1 MAQAD
6 SISTAIRQLLSRGW
20 PPKFTSPVR
29 LAHSKMVASLAG
41 NAPHPIY
48 AGVEVDDLDGRPDH
62 QEKVFAALHAYLAA
76 PFFVQHTAS
85 LYLPRC
91 RRNYRRLVVTFSAS
105 SMSRRSASERDG
117 LSGCLRVHASTLSF
131 SAGESRIGIVSP

>member
-29 LAHSKMVASLAG
+29 LAHSKLVAALAG

-48 AGVEVDDLDGRPDH
+48 AGVEADDLDGRPDH
-62 QEKVFAALHAYLAA
+62 QEKVFAALHAYNTR
-76 PFFVQHTAS
+76 P
-85 LYLPRC
+85 
-91 RRNYRRLVVTFSAS
+91 
-105 SMSRRSASERDG
+105 
-117 LSGCLRVHASTLSF
+117 ASTCRD
-131 SAGESRIGIVSP
+131 AGETTAAWSSHSAPAR